1 LGTAV
6 GDLMATSLH
15 LGYLASATLF
25 AGIILIPAIGWW
37 RFGLNEVVAFWFAY
51 VITRPIGASLADYF
65 SKPHAISGVNF
76 GDGPTATVAVIAVA
90 ILVVYV
96 AVTRNDIQPT
106 EGAEPQPVVNDE
118 NPANWD

>member
-1 LGTAV
+1 
-6 GDLMATSLH
+6 
-15 LGYLASATLF
+15 
-25 AGIILIPAIGWW
+25 
-37 RFGLNEVVAFWFAY
+37 

-96 AVTRNDIQPT
+96 VVARNDIQPT
-106 EGAEPQPVVNDE
+106 EGAEPQPVLNDE
-118 NPANWD
+118 NPANLD